1 MARPSKP
8 TELLL
13 LEGKS
18 HRTKAELEYRER
30 GEMALQTGKKISET
44 AQVKADKIAHAEFLR
59 LKRLYSEID
68 FVDALDQQVINRYC
82 MEVSNNA
89 SMQKIISRLSDDLE
103 EAEDVEMRVKIY
115 EQINRTNIALHKS
128 KELLLKYDDRLFLN
142 PASRIRAV
150 PKTPPPE
157 EKKTGMAAF
166 MAKRAEN

>member
-1 MARPSKP
+1 MPGAAKP
-8 TELLL
+8 TALLR
-13 LEGKS
+13 LEGKG
-18 HRTKAELEYRER
+18 HRTKSELEYRER
-30 GEMALQTGKKISET
+30 GEKALQTGKEISET
-44 AQVKADKIAHAEFLR
+44 AQVKADKVAHAEFLR

-82 MEVSNNA
+82 MEVSSNA
-89 SMQKIISRLSDDLE
+89 SMQKMISRLSEDLD
-103 EAEDVEMRVKIY
+103 EAEDVETRVKIY

-142 PASRIRAV
+142 PASRIKAV